1 MKGNVMNQR
10 FILFRRAGVYYCED
24 TTTGKQLSLR
34 TKDEAE
40 AQTLLHARNESF
52 RQPVLNLQI
61 ARAYMAASDPQVS
74 KRTWQRPMDEMTR
87 TKTGSTRIRHERA
100 MMDEAFDTIRN
111 LPILETNS
119 THFLNVLAAGSVAT
133 NVFLRR
139 IHNFALDMG
148 WLPWPVLPKKQWPKI
163 RFKEK
168 RAVTAPEHQAIV
180 AAEHN
185 PERRAFYE
193 LCWHLGGAQS
203 DVAHLRAEDIDWQA
217 KVVSF
222 SRAKTGTASIIRFG
236 EELERI
242 LLALPRTGP
251 LFPKLQPMR
260 EAHRATEFRRACRRL
275 KISGITLH
283 SYRYAWAERAR
294 SCGYPERFAL
304 EALGHQSKAVHR
316 AYAKK
321 AQVVIATLEE
331 YEKRAAA
338 ASAIVPLP
346 LTAVA

>member
-1 MKGNVMNQR
+1 
-10 FILFRRAGVYYCED
+10 
-24 TTTGKQLSLR
+24 
-34 TKDEAE
+34 
-40 AQTLLHARNESF
+40 
-52 RQPVLNLQI
+52 
-61 ARAYMAASDPQVS
+61 
-74 KRTWQRPMDEMTR
+74 MDEMTR